1 MEESKVNTSDFIK
14 NYSINI
20 NPKLKKTQS
29 VYSDIGTSKKEGINY
44 SKNINDIK
52 SLIKKSN
59 SKCKTK
65 INKIKNDIL
74 ILKKQISE
82 IEIPYC
88 KYTQKD
94 KEQNLIKQKLIS
106 NTINLYQEEFDS
118 NKENILL
125 LEEEY
130 NNCSLQLYN
139 LISLKDNYEESIND
153 NSKYIFK
160 NLMISLDQNTGQ
172 SISNYSIE
180 ESSLLFFNEKNN
192 IKIQF
197 YDINNI
203 NNLSKFS
210 NMIYKILSSNI
221 TSLITE
227 NNMKSI
233 IFSSIE
239 GVYYDFIENKINAEN
254 FVKKIA
260 LNISTSNDK
269 IYNFIIMSRFEL
281 LLKYIV
287 KIFSLEKIIND
298 LMQFI
303 NNDYSNNK
311 KIFENNEEEI
321 KLKIQNLTKEKIE
334 YNKAYSVIEKEYNNK
349 MEALNKVEK
358 LKKEILNKEE
368 EIKNEEKKYKIFEIN
383 QRKKINRL
391 ENINIKFD
399 IFLNESDIQKTIQDI
414 QKNINNLSDQIKLKK
429 DEKMYYSNTE
439 LDSKELCNITDINN
453 KQLYQDETKN
463 IKIKSDF
470 YILIKN
476 SSENIEFNPIKDY
489 DIKPESKGF
498 NKSLICFENDIINII
513 FNHIKDDLNIKI
525 HTKSIKRIIINP
537 IMKTI
542 IHYMKKYNNQKDKI
556 KLILTNE
563 KEISSDEIIKYIYN
577 KYFCLSLELEN
588 NKIINIIFLTY
599 ENFKSWLKI
608 IDKFNDS
615 NI

>member
-14 NYSINI
+14 NYSI

-180 ESSLLFFNEKNN
+180 ESSLCFFNEKNN

-210 NMIYKILSSNI
+210 NKIYKILSSNI

-269 IYNFIIMSRFEL
+269 IYNFIILQRFEL

-303 NNDYSNNK
+303 NNDYSKNK

-429 DEKMYYSNTE
+429 DEKMYYTNTE

-463 IKIKSDF
+463 IKIKSDC

-476 SSENIEFNPIKDY
+476 KSDNIEFNPIKDY

-608 IDKFNDS
+608 IDKFNDN

>member
-1 MEESKVNTSDFIK
+1 M
-14 NYSINI
+14 
-20 NPKLKKTQS
+20 
-29 VYSDIGTSKKEGINY
+29 
-44 SKNINDIK
+44 
-52 SLIKKSN
+52 
-59 SKCKTK
+59 
-65 INKIKNDIL
+65 
-74 ILKKQISE
+74 
-82 IEIPYC
+82 
-88 KYTQKD
+88 
-94 KEQNLIKQKLIS
+94 
-106 NTINLYQEEFDS
+106 
-118 NKENILL
+118 
-125 LEEEY
+125 
-130 NNCSLQLYN
+130 
-139 LISLKDNYEESIND
+139 
-153 NSKYIFK
+153 
-160 NLMISLDQNTGQ
+160 
-172 SISNYSIE
+172 
-180 ESSLLFFNEKNN
+180 
-192 IKIQF
+192 
-197 YDINNI
+197 
-203 NNLSKFS
+203 
-210 NMIYKILSSNI
+210 
-221 TSLITE
+221 
-227 NNMKSI
+227 
-233 IFSSIE
+233 
-239 GVYYDFIENKINAEN
+239 
-254 FVKKIA
+254 
-260 LNISTSNDK
+260 NISTSNDK
-269 IYNFIIMSRFEL
+269 IYNFIIMQRFEL

-287 KIFSLEKIIND
+287 KTFSLEKIIND

-303 NNDYSNNK
+303 NNDYSKNK

-321 KLKIQNLTKEKIE
+321 KLKIQKLTKEKIE

-463 IKIKSDF
+463 IKIKSDC

-476 SSENIEFNPIKDY
+476 KSDNIEFNPIKDY

-608 IDKFNDS
+608 IDKFNDC

>member
-14 NYSINI
+14 NYSI

-210 NMIYKILSSNI
+210 NKIYKILSSNI

-281 LLKYIV
+281 LLKYII
-287 KIFSLEKIIND
+287 KTFSLEKIIND

-303 NNDYSNNK
+303 NNDYSKNK

-463 IKIKSDF
+463 IKIKSDC

-476 SSENIEFNPIKDY
+476 KSDNIEFNPIKDY

>member
-14 NYSINI
+14 NYSI

-180 ESSLLFFNEKNN
+180 ESSLCFFNEKNN

-303 NNDYSNNK
+303 NNDYSKNK

-463 IKIKSDF
+463 TKIKSDC

-476 SSENIEFNPIKDY
+476 KSDNIEFNPIKDY

>member
-14 NYSINI
+14 NYSI

-59 SKCKTK
+59 SKCKKK

-287 KIFSLEKIIND
+287 KTFSLEKIIND

-303 NNDYSNNK
+303 NNDYSKNK

-358 LKKEILNKEE
+358 LKKDILNKEE
-368 EIKNEEKKYKIFEIN
+368 EIKNEENKYKIFEIN

-463 IKIKSDF
+463 IKIKSDC

-476 SSENIEFNPIKDY
+476 KSDNIEFNPIKDY

>member
-14 NYSINI
+14 NYSI

-281 LLKYIV
+281 LLKYII
-287 KIFSLEKIIND
+287 KTFSLEKIIND

-303 NNDYSNNK
+303 NNDYSKNK

-463 IKIKSDF
+463 IKIKSDC

-476 SSENIEFNPIKDY
+476 KSDNIEFNPIKDY

>member
-14 NYSINI
+14 NYSI

-82 IEIPYC
+82 IEIPFC

-287 KIFSLEKIIND
+287 KTFSLEKIIND

-303 NNDYSNNK
+303 NNDYSKNK

-358 LKKEILNKEE
+358 LKKDILNKEE

-463 IKIKSDF
+463 IKIKSDC

-476 SSENIEFNPIKDY
+476 KSDNIEFNPIKDY

>member
-14 NYSINI
+14 NYSI

-210 NMIYKILSSNI
+210 NKIYKILSSNI

-303 NNDYSNNK
+303 NNDYSKNK

-463 IKIKSDF
+463 IKIKSDC

-476 SSENIEFNPIKDY
+476 KSDNIEFNPIKDY

>member
-14 NYSINI
+14 NYSI

-82 IEIPYC
+82 IEIPFC

-180 ESSLLFFNEKNN
+180 ETSLLFFNEKNN

-287 KIFSLEKIIND
+287 KTFSLEKIIND

-303 NNDYSNNK
+303 NNDYSKNK

-463 IKIKSDF
+463 IKIKSDC

-476 SSENIEFNPIKDY
+476 KSDNIEFNPIKDY

-498 NKSLICFENDIINII
+498 NKSSICFENDIINII

>member
-14 NYSINI
+14 NYSIN
-20 NPKLKKTQS
+20 PKLKKIQS

-82 IEIPYC
+82 IEIPFC

-281 LLKYIV
+281 LLKYII
-287 KIFSLEKIIND
+287 KTFSLEKIIND

-463 IKIKSDF
+463 IKIKSDC

-476 SSENIEFNPIKDY
+476 KSDNIEFNPIKDY

>member
-1 MEESKVNTSDFIK
+1 MEESKVNTSEFIK
-14 NYSINI
+14 NYSI

-29 VYSDIGTSKKEGINY
+29 VYSNIGTSKKEGINY

-59 SKCKTK
+59 SKCKKK

-82 IEIPYC
+82 IEIPFC

-210 NMIYKILSSNI
+210 NKIYKILSSNV

-269 IYNFIIMSRFEL
+269 IYNFIILQRFEL

-303 NNDYSNNK
+303 NNDYSKNK

-368 EIKNEEKKYKIFEIN
+368 EIKNEEKEYKIFEIN

-463 IKIKSDF
+463 IKIKSDC

-476 SSENIEFNPIKDY
+476 KSDNIEFNPIKDY

>member
-14 NYSINI
+14 NYSIN
-20 NPKLKKTQS
+20 PKLKKTQS
-29 VYSDIGTSKKEGINY
+29 VYSNIGTSKKEGINY

-59 SKCKTK
+59 SKCKKK

-82 IEIPYC
+82 IEIPFC

-210 NMIYKILSSNI
+210 NKIYKILSSNI

-260 LNISTSNDK
+260 MNISTSNDK

-287 KIFSLEKIIND
+287 KTFSLEKIIND

-303 NNDYSNNK
+303 NNDYSKNK

-463 IKIKSDF
+463 IKIKSDC

-476 SSENIEFNPIKDY
+476 KSDNIEFNPIKDY

-608 IDKFNDS
+608 IDKFNDN

>member
-1 MEESKVNTSDFIK
+1 MEESKVNTSEFIK
-14 NYSINI
+14 NYSI

-29 VYSDIGTSKKEGINY
+29 IYSDIGTSKKEGINY

-210 NMIYKILSSNI
+210 NKIYKILSSNI

-303 NNDYSNNK
+303 NNDYSKNK

-463 IKIKSDF
+463 IKIKSDC

-476 SSENIEFNPIKDY
+476 KSDNIEFNPIKDY

-608 IDKFNDS
+608 IDKFNDN

>member
-1 MEESKVNTSDFIK
+1 MEESKVNTSEFIK
-14 NYSINI
+14 NYSI

-29 VYSDIGTSKKEGINY
+29 VYSNIGTSKKEGINY

-82 IEIPYC
+82 IEIPFC

-303 NNDYSNNK
+303 NNDYSKNK

-463 IKIKSDF
+463 IKIKSDC

-476 SSENIEFNPIKDY
+476 KSDNIEFNPIKDY

>member
-14 NYSINI
+14 NYSI

-82 IEIPYC
+82 IEIPFC

-180 ESSLLFFNEKNN
+180 ESSLCFFNEKNN

-210 NMIYKILSSNI
+210 NKIYKILSSNI

-269 IYNFIIMSRFEL
+269 IYNFIILQRFEL

-303 NNDYSNNK
+303 NNDYSKNK

-463 IKIKSDF
+463 IKIKSDC

-476 SSENIEFNPIKDY
+476 KSDNIEFNPIKDY

>member
-14 NYSINI
+14 NYSI

-210 NMIYKILSSNI
+210 NKIYKILSSNI

-303 NNDYSNNK
+303 NNDYSKNK

-334 YNKAYSVIEKEYNNK
+334 YNKAYSVMEKEYNNK

-463 IKIKSDF
+463 IKIKSDC

-476 SSENIEFNPIKDY
+476 KSDNIEFNPIKDY

>member
-1 MEESKVNTSDFIK
+1 MEESKVNTSEFIK
-14 NYSINI
+14 NYSI

-29 VYSDIGTSKKEGINY
+29 VYSNIGTSKKEGINY

-82 IEIPYC
+82 IEIPFC

-210 NMIYKILSSNI
+210 NKIYKILSSNI

-287 KIFSLEKIIND
+287 KTFSLEKIIND

-303 NNDYSNNK
+303 NNDYSKNK

-463 IKIKSDF
+463 IKIKSDC

-476 SSENIEFNPIKDY
+476 KSDNIEFNPIKDY

>member
-14 NYSINI
+14 NYSI

-74 ILKKQISE
+74 ILKKQITE

-180 ESSLLFFNEKNN
+180 ESSLCFFNEKNN

-210 NMIYKILSSNI
+210 NKIYKILSSNI

-269 IYNFIIMSRFEL
+269 IYNFIILQRFEL

-303 NNDYSNNK
+303 NNDYSKNK

-463 IKIKSDF
+463 IKIKSDC

-476 SSENIEFNPIKDY
+476 KSDNIEFNPIKDY

>member
-1 MEESKVNTSDFIK
+1 MEESKVNTSEFIK
-14 NYSINI
+14 NYSI

-29 VYSDIGTSKKEGINY
+29 IYSDIGTSKKEGINY

-210 NMIYKILSSNI
+210 NKIYKILSSNI

-287 KIFSLEKIIND
+287 KTFSLEKIIND

-303 NNDYSNNK
+303 NNDYSKNK

-463 IKIKSDF
+463 IKIKSDC

-476 SSENIEFNPIKDY
+476 KSDNIEFNPIKDY

>member
-1 MEESKVNTSDFIK
+1 MEESKVNTSEFIK
-14 NYSINI
+14 NYSINH
-20 NPKLKKTQS
+20 KLKKTQS
-29 VYSDIGTSKKEGINY
+29 IYSDIGTSKKEGINY

-59 SKCKTK
+59 SKCKKK

-94 KEQNLIKQKLIS
+94 KEQNLIKQKLLS

-210 NMIYKILSSNI
+210 NKIYKILSSNI

-281 LLKYIV
+281 LLKYII
-287 KIFSLEKIIND
+287 KTFSLEKIIND

-429 DEKMYYSNTE
+429 DEKMYYTNTE

-463 IKIKSDF
+463 IKIKSDC

-476 SSENIEFNPIKDY
+476 KSDNIEFNPIKDY

>member
-1 MEESKVNTSDFIK
+1 MEESKVNTSEFIK
-14 NYSINI
+14 NYSI

-82 IEIPYC
+82 IEIPFC

-210 NMIYKILSSNI
+210 NKIYKILSSNI

-281 LLKYIV
+281 LLKYII
-287 KIFSLEKIIND
+287 KTFSLEKIIND

-303 NNDYSNNK
+303 NNDYSKNK

-358 LKKEILNKEE
+358 LKKEILNKKE
-368 EIKNEEKKYKIFEIN
+368 EIKNEENKYKIFEIN

-391 ENINIKFD
+391 ENINTKFD

-463 IKIKSDF
+463 IKIKSDC

-476 SSENIEFNPIKDY
+476 KSDNIEFNPIKDY

>member
-14 NYSINI
+14 NYSI

-287 KIFSLEKIIND
+287 KTFSLEKIIND

-349 MEALNKVEK
+349 MEALNKIEK

-463 IKIKSDF
+463 IKIKSDC

-476 SSENIEFNPIKDY
+476 KSDNIEFNPIKDY

-608 IDKFNDS
+608 IDKFNDN

>member
-14 NYSINI
+14 NYSI

-254 FVKKIA
+254 FIKKIA

-281 LLKYIV
+281 LLKYII
-287 KIFSLEKIIND
+287 KTFSLEKIIND

-303 NNDYSNNK
+303 NNDYSKNK

-463 IKIKSDF
+463 IKIKSDC

-476 SSENIEFNPIKDY
+476 KSDNIEFNPIKDY

>member
-1 MEESKVNTSDFIK
+1 MEESKVNTSEFIK
-14 NYSINI
+14 NYSI

-29 VYSDIGTSKKEGINY
+29 IYSDIGTSKKEGINY

-74 ILKKQISE
+74 ILKKQITE

-303 NNDYSNNK
+303 NNDYSKNK

-463 IKIKSDF
+463 IKIKSDC

-476 SSENIEFNPIKDY
+476 KSDNIEFNPIKDY

-615 NI
+615 IY

>member
-14 NYSINI
+14 NYSI

-192 IKIQF
+192 IKIQPH
-197 YDINNI
+197 DINNI

-281 LLKYIV
+281 LLKYII
-287 KIFSLEKIIND
+287 KTFSLEKIIND

-303 NNDYSNNK
+303 NNDYSKNK

-463 IKIKSDF
+463 IKIKSDC

-476 SSENIEFNPIKDY
+476 KSDNIEFNPIKDY

>member
-29 VYSDIGTSKKEGINY
+29 VNSGVGTSKKEGINY

-281 LLKYIV
+281 LLKYII
-287 KIFSLEKIIND
+287 KTFSLEKIIND

-303 NNDYSNNK
+303 NNDYSKNK

-349 MEALNKVEK
+349 MEALNKIEK
-358 LKKEILNKEE
+358 LKKDILNKEE

-391 ENINIKFD
+391 ENINTKFD

-429 DEKMYYSNTE
+429 DEKMYDSNTE

-463 IKIKSDF
+463 IKIKSDC

-476 SSENIEFNPIKDY
+476 KSDNIEFNPIKDY

-608 IDKFNDS
+608 IDKFNDN

>member
-1 MEESKVNTSDFIK
+1 MEESIVNTSDFIK
-14 NYSINI
+14 NYSIN
-20 NPKLKKTQS
+20 PKLKKTQS
-29 VYSDIGTSKKEGINY
+29 FYSDNGTSKKEGINY

-82 IEIPYC
+82 IEIPFC

-210 NMIYKILSSNI
+210 NKIYKILSSNI

-303 NNDYSNNK
+303 NNDYSKNK

-463 IKIKSDF
+463 IKIKSDC

-476 SSENIEFNPIKDY
+476 KSDNIEFNPIKDY

-608 IDKFNDS
+608 IDKFNDN

>member
-14 NYSINI
+14 NYSIN
-20 NPKLKKTQS
+20 PKLKKIQS

-210 NMIYKILSSNI
+210 NKIYKILSSNI

-287 KIFSLEKIIND
+287 KTFSLEKIIND

-303 NNDYSNNK
+303 NNDYSKNK

-358 LKKEILNKEE
+358 LKKDILNKEE
-368 EIKNEEKKYKIFEIN
+368 EIKNEENKYKIFEIN

-463 IKIKSDF
+463 IKIKSDC

-476 SSENIEFNPIKDY
+476 KSDNIEFNPIKDY

>member
-14 NYSINI
+14 NYSI

-303 NNDYSNNK
+303 NNDYSKNK

-429 DEKMYYSNTE
+429 DEKMYYTNTE

-463 IKIKSDF
+463 IKIKSDC

-476 SSENIEFNPIKDY
+476 KSDNIEFNPIKDY

>member
-1 MEESKVNTSDFIK
+1 MEESKVNTSEFIK
-14 NYSINI
+14 NYSI

-29 VYSDIGTSKKEGINY
+29 VYSNIGTSKKEGINY

-59 SKCKTK
+59 SKCKKK

-269 IYNFIIMSRFEL
+269 IYNFIILQRFEL

-303 NNDYSNNK
+303 NNDYSKNK

-463 IKIKSDF
+463 IKIKSDC

-476 SSENIEFNPIKDY
+476 KSDNIEFNPIKDY

>member
-14 NYSINI
+14 NYSIN
-20 NPKLKKTQS
+20 PKLKKIQS

-210 NMIYKILSSNI
+210 NKIYKILSSNI

-303 NNDYSNNK
+303 NNDYSKNK

-358 LKKEILNKEE
+358 LKKDILNKEE
-368 EIKNEEKKYKIFEIN
+368 EIKNEENKYKIFEIN

-463 IKIKSDF
+463 IKIKSDC

-476 SSENIEFNPIKDY
+476 KSDNIEFNPIKDY

-608 IDKFNDS
+608 IDKFNDN

>member
-14 NYSINI
+14 NYSI

-82 IEIPYC
+82 IEIPFC
-88 KYTQKD
+88 KYSQKD

-287 KIFSLEKIIND
+287 KTFSLEKIIND

-303 NNDYSNNK
+303 NNDYSKNK

-463 IKIKSDF
+463 IKIKSDC

-476 SSENIEFNPIKDY
+476 KSDNIEFNPIKDY

>member
-29 VYSDIGTSKKEGINY
+29 VNSGVGTSKKEGINY

-82 IEIPYC
+82 IEIPFC

-180 ESSLLFFNEKNN
+180 ESSLCFFNEKNN

-287 KIFSLEKIIND
+287 KTFSLEKIIND

-303 NNDYSNNK
+303 NNDYSKNK

-463 IKIKSDF
+463 IKIKSDC

-476 SSENIEFNPIKDY
+476 KSDNIEFNPIKDY

>member
-14 NYSINI
+14 NYSIN
-20 NPKLKKTQS
+20 PKLKKTQS
-29 VYSDIGTSKKEGINY
+29 FYSDIGTSKKEGINY
-44 SKNINDIK
+44 SKNISDIK

-260 LNISTSNDK
+260 MNISTSNDK

-303 NNDYSNNK
+303 NNDYSKNK
-311 KIFENNEEEI
+311 KIFEKNEEEI

-463 IKIKSDF
+463 IKIKSDC

-476 SSENIEFNPIKDY
+476 KSDNIEFNPIKDY

>member
-14 NYSINI
+14 NYSIN
-20 NPKLKKTQS
+20 PKLKKIQS

-203 NNLSKFS
+203 NN
-210 NMIYKILSSNI
+210 
-221 TSLITE
+221 
-227 NNMKSI
+227 
-233 IFSSIE
+233 
-239 GVYYDFIENKINAEN
+239 
-254 FVKKIA
+254 
-260 LNISTSNDK
+260 
-269 IYNFIIMSRFEL
+269 
-281 LLKYIV
+281 
-287 KIFSLEKIIND
+287 
-298 LMQFI
+298 
-303 NNDYSNNK
+303 
-311 KIFENNEEEI
+311 
-321 KLKIQNLTKEKIE
+321 
-334 YNKAYSVIEKEYNNK
+334 
-349 MEALNKVEK
+349 
-358 LKKEILNKEE
+358 
-368 EIKNEEKKYKIFEIN
+368 
-383 QRKKINRL
+383 
-391 ENINIKFD
+391 
-399 IFLNESDIQKTIQDI
+399 
-414 QKNINNLSDQIKLKK
+414 
-429 DEKMYYSNTE
+429 
-439 LDSKELCNITDINN
+439 
-453 KQLYQDETKN
+453 
-463 IKIKSDF
+463 IKI
-470 YILIKN
+470 
-476 SSENIEFNPIKDY
+476 
-489 DIKPESKGF
+489 
-498 NKSLICFENDIINII
+498 
-513 FNHIKDDLNIKI
+513 
-525 HTKSIKRIIINP
+525 
-537 IMKTI
+537 
-542 IHYMKKYNNQKDKI
+542 
-556 KLILTNE
+556 
-563 KEISSDEIIKYIYN
+563 
-577 KYFCLSLELEN
+577 
-588 NKIINIIFLTY
+588 
-599 ENFKSWLKI
+599 
-608 IDKFNDS
+608 
-615 NI
+615 

>member
-1 MEESKVNTSDFIK
+1 MEESKVNTNEFVK
-14 NYSINI
+14 NNSFNS
-20 NPKLKKTQS
+20 KLKKSQS
-29 VYSDIGTSKKEGINY
+29 SYSNIGSLKNEGNNY
-44 SKNINDIK
+44 SKSIYDIK
-52 SLIKKSN
+52 SLIKKNN

-65 INKIKNDIL
+65 INKLKNDIL

-94 KEQNLIKQKLIS
+94 KEQNLIKQKLLS

-139 LISLKDNYEESIND
+139 LISLKDNYEENIND

-172 SISNYSIE
+172 SIANNSIE
-180 ESSLLFFNEKNN
+180 ESSLLFFNEKNK
-192 IKIQF
+192 IKVEF

-203 NNLSKFS
+203 QNLPKFS

-221 TSLITE
+221 ASLITE

-239 GVYYDFIENKINAEN
+239 GVFYDFIENKINAEN

-269 IYNFIIMSRFEL
+269 IHNFIIISRFEI
-281 LLKYIV
+281 LLKYII
-287 KIFSLEKIIND
+287 KTFSFEKIIND
-298 LMQFI
+298 LMKFI
-303 NNDYSNNK
+303 NNDYSQNK
-311 KIFENNEEEI
+311 KILENNGNEI
-321 KLKIQNLTKEKIE
+321 KTKIQNLTKEKIE
-334 YNKAYSVIEKEYNNK
+334 YNKTYSIIENEYNNK
-349 MEALNKVEK
+349 IKALNQVEK
-358 LKKEILNKEE
+358 IKQEIIKKEE
-368 EIKNEEKKYKIFEIN
+368 EIKNEEKNYKIFEIN
-383 QRKKINRL
+383 QRKKLNRL
-391 ENINIKFD
+391 ENINKTIDTYLK
-399 IFLNESDIQKTIQDI
+399 ESDIQKTIQNI
-414 QKNINNLSDQIKLKK
+414 QKNINNLSEQINNKK
-429 DEKMYYSNTE
+429 NEKVIYSNSN

-453 KQLYQDETKN
+453 TQLYQDEIKD
-463 IKIKSDF
+463 IKIKSDC
-470 YILIKN
+470 YILINN

-498 NKSLICFENDIINII
+498 NKSLISYENDNINII
-513 FNHIKDDLNIKI
+513 FHHIKDDLNIKI
-525 HTKSIKRIIINP
+525 NSKLIKRIIINP

-542 IHYMKKYNNQKDKI
+542 IHYMKKYNKQKDKI

-577 KYFCLSLELEN
+577 KYFCLSIELVN
-588 NKIINIIFLTY
+588 DKTINIIFLTY

-608 IDKFNDS
+608 FDKFND
-615 NI
+615 NRI